1 MKNRSKSVEHCKKY
15 LKMANG
21 GEAKARVVLQQCLSA
36 RLMVKP
42 ASETEEAE
50 YVTVSF
56 IIQIECYRIYKRI
69 RLYRHTQCQKLN
81 LIAEYMHQSFVATAP
96 PPTGNRGMDGG

>member
-1 MKNRSKSVEHCKKY
+1 MFTVFRLTRVVKNRSKSVEHCKKY

-56 IIQIECYRIYKRI
+56 IIQIECYRIYKSI
-69 RLYRHTQCQKLN
+69 RLYTQCQKLN
-81 LIAEYMHQSFVATAP
+81 LITEYMHQSFIATAP
-96 PPTGNRGMDGG
+96 